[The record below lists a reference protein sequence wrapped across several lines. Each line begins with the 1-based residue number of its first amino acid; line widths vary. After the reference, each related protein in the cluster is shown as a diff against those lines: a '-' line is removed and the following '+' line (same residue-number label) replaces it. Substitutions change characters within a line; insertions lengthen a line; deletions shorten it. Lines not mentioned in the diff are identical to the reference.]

1 MVVKLQ
7 TGGGI
12 ELSQISHAFSGR
24 QVLDDVSLIVPPG
37 QSMALLGPNGAG
49 KSTLMNILCAL
60 IKPDSGR
67 ATLAGV
73 DVTQHSQSARRQ
85 LGVVFQDDSL
95 DDRLSAWENLEFHGL
110 VYGMPKADR
119 VRRIN
124 EVLELV
130 ELQDWRESPVRSFS
144 GGMKRRLEIARAL
157 LHEPRILF
165 LDEPTVGLDAQTRAR
180 IWSYL
185 DAQRQTRDLTVLV
198 TTHYIEEAD
207 GCDLICVLD
216 RGRVL
221 ASGPPAALKAE
232 YGTTL
237 IRCLPRDDETRRLLL
252 TRWPA
257 AQTLSGDRLGIVI
270 EQPALLDG
278 FLSEFGARLKEI
290 LIDEPSLETVFLTM
304 TGREMRDS
312 QTNLATARAPNKRG
326 RKA

>member
-1 MVVKLQ
+1 MLDLRS
-7 TGGGI
+7 GGGI
-12 ELSQISHAFSGR
+12 ELAEVSHAFSGR
-24 QVLDDVSLIVPPG
+24 RVLDNVSISVPPG

-60 IKPDSGR
+60 IQPNSGR

-73 DVTQHSQSARRQ
+73 DVARYSQSVRRQ
-85 LGVVFQDDSL
+85 IGVVFQDDSL

-110 VYGMPKADR
+110 VYGMAKADR
-119 VRRIN
+119 VRRID

-130 ELQDWRESPVRSFS
+130 ELQDWRESPVRRFS

-157 LHEPRILF
+157 LHEPKILF

-185 DAQRQTRDLTVLV
+185 DTLRQAHELTVLV

-216 RGRVL
+216 RGCVL
-221 ASGPPAALKAE
+221 ASGTPADLKAK

-237 IRCLPRDDETRRLLL
+237 IRCLPRDEETRGQLLA
-252 TRWPA
+252 RWPA
-257 AQTLSGDRLGIVI
+257 AQLLSGNRLGIVV
-270 EQPALLDG
+270 EQPALVDG
-278 FLSEFGARLKEI
+278 FLSEFAARLREI

-312 QTNLATARAPNKRG
+312 QAIPTMGRSMKRRG